1 MYRLNL
7 KQIPNANKLEKVIKE
22 SKGNVLLKLPNN
34 EFYNL
39 KEEKMATQLI
49 KVFKPGRDGLDIELS
64 EKEDFVHFLSYMVNV
79 AS

>member
-22 SKGNVLLKLPNN
+22 SKGSVLLKLPND

-39 KEEKMATQLI
+39 KEEKMGTQLL
-49 KVFKPGRDGLDIELS
+49 KVFQPGTDGLEIQLTNE
-64 EKEDFVHFLSYMVNV
+64 EDFVHFLSYMVNV

>member
-7 KQIPNANKLEKVIKE
+7 KQIPNADKLEKVIQK
-22 SKGNVLLKLPNN
+22 SKGSVLLKLPND

-39 KEEKMATQLI
+39 KEEKMGTQLL
-49 KVFKPGRDGLDIELS
+49 KVFKPGTDGLEIHVS
-64 EKEDFVHFLSYMVNV
+64 NEKDFVHFLSYMVNV

>member
-7 KQIPNANKLEKVIKE
+7 KQIPNADKLETIIKE
-22 SKGNVLLKLPNN
+22 SKGNILLKLPND

-39 KEEKMATQLI
+39 KEEKMGTQLL
-49 KVFKPGRDGLDIELS
+49 KVFKPGTDGLEIHVS
-64 EKEDFVHFLSYMVNV
+64 NKEDFVHFLSYMVNV

>member
-22 SKGNVLLKLPNN
+22 SKGSVLLKLPNN

-39 KEEKMATQLI
+39 KEEKMGTQLL
-49 KVFKPGRDGLDIELS
+49 KVFKPGTDGLDIQLS
-64 EKEDFVHFLSYMVNV
+64 NEEDFVHFLSYMVNV